1 MEPIRYFRNEL
12 AIWKF
17 VPGERPQLRSPVS
30 ANWAHSMF
38 ATLDTFLRNPL
49 GVTEIPAEEGEQ
61 ASRAA

>member
-17 VPGERPQLRSPVS
+17 VPGERPQSRSPVS
-30 ANWAHSMF
+30 PNWTHSMF
-38 ATLDTFLRNPL
+38 TTLEAFLRNPL